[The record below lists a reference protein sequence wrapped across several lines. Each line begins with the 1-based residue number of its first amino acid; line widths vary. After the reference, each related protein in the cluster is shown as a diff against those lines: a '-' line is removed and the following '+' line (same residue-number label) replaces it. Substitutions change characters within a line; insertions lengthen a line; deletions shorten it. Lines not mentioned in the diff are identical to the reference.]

1 MGNVWSPGITDY
13 NSVKIPVSTT
23 ITSIDAGV
31 WYCNSSKDEPSCNV
45 FCAKAWQGG
54 GKLNAAVALIAGSDC
69 DDVDGITVYKGNNA
83 KTNVKKLLPGDMMV
97 ISQVGPLKNVKPW
110 VTSDKASISG
120 AFFKGNYDTDDCVDD
135 ECIEIDVEEF
145 WFIDNFVYYFD
156 QAGFVTIAFTGSA
169 GKTKIYDALAVTS
182 TAKVTVL

>member
-1 MGNVWSPGITDY
+1 MGNTWSPGNTDY
-13 NSVKIPVSTT
+13 NSVKIPVNTT
-23 ITSIDAGV
+23 ISSINVGD
-31 WYCNSSKDEPSCNV
+31 WYCNSVGNPPSCNY

-54 GKLNAAVALIAGSDC
+54 GKLNAAVALIAGSEC
-69 DDVDGITVYKGNNA
+69 DAVDGITVYKGNNA

-120 AFFKGNYDTDDCVDD
+120 AFYHANYLTDDDFVGQTNV
-135 ECIEIDVEEF
+135 DVEEF

-169 GKTKIYDALAVTS
+169 GETIVYDTLESTS
-182 TAKVTVL
+182 AAKVTVL